1 MNSTDPET
9 TMKHQQKPRIRNG
22 LYGLRPGNE
31 MDQEIRIC
39 TWNLQSLNTCSKQDL
54 RRILSEYKADITA
67 LQETRKIGTT
77 EEKDRSKYQC
87 DIYFSG
93 NPNKREFGVG
103 FAVKGKAR
111 FCINRWVP
119 INERI
124 CMLRIKAKF
133 YYISI
138 ICAHAPTLDSD
149 ESEKDNFYDQL
160 ERTYD
165 TIPAYDMKIVL
176 GDYNAK
182 VGQEQQFFGTIG
194 KHSLHTDTNDNGM
207 RLITF
212 AASRNMVI
220 SSTNFPHPNIHK
232 HTWKSPDGVTKNQID
247 HVLCDR
253 RHSGN
258 ILDVRSMRGADLSS
272 DHYLVRAKIRCRI
285 ASTKS
290 PTNTPQRYYNLEAL
304 KTEET
309 ARRFEESITGKLST
323 LPENI
328 DIESHWKLCAE
339 TITSSAI
346 EVLGKPVRPRTVP
359 WRDREY
365 DEAVASKE
373 EAHRR
378 YLNLGTRS
386 NLDAYRQKRREA
398 VKLYRQKKRRY
409 KNNEVQNLEI
419 LRDRNQTRKFYQGVN
434 KQRKGHQPI
443 TSTCNDKNGN
453 LITEEQKVLD
463 RWKEF
468 LEELLNGDGSRTT
481 PHPENSSTYGNN
493 EDIPPPTL
501 EEVQKAIHS
510 MKNNKSAGS
519 DGIPAELLKAAGA
532 NFISAFHQ
540 LLCKIWNAETMPEE
554 WNHSIICPI
563 HKKGDKNECS
573 NYRGISLLNIA
584 YKVLAFILCERLKPH
599 VIRIIGNYQ
608 CGFMPGRGT
617 SDQIFTLRQILEKTQ
632 EFQVDTHH
640 LFIDFKQAYDT
651 PTRQELFK
659 AMNRFGIP
667 SKLIKLSQM
676 TLENTWSSVRAAGKI
691 SEKFRTIRGFR
702 QGDAL
707 SCSFFNILLEMIMA
721 SANINT
727 TNIIYNKTSQIL
739 AYADDIDVIGRS
751 TSVVTDKFLAIEK
764 AANSV
769 GLKVNGDKTKYMLS
783 SKHQN
788 RHNDLGTHVNM
799 GPHSIEVVKNFIY
812 LGSEVTSEND
822 ISVEIKRRI
831 VLASRCLG
839 GLRKLLRST
848 YLSHKTKLQLYH
860 QLIQPVLVYGA
871 ETWNLKSSDEQN
883 LLVFER
889 KILRLIYGPI
899 HEPEGWRILYNHELQ
914 QLYQH
919 ASIVDKIRAKRL
931 RWAGHVQRM
940 EPDLPARKVFTSNPN
955 GGRRPGRPKTRWIDL
970 VDGDARMLGISN
982 WRTTALNREVW
993 RRHVDEAESL

>member
-1 MNSTDPET
+1 M
-9 TMKHQQKPRIRNG
+9 TMEHQHKPRIRKG
-22 LYGLRPGNE
+22 IHGLRPGNE
-31 MDQEIRIC
+31 MDNDLRIC
-39 TWNLQSLNTCSKQDL
+39 TWNLQSLNTCSKLDL
-54 RRILSEYKADITA
+54 RRILSDYKADITA
-67 LQETRKIGTT
+67 LQETRKIGIS
-77 EEKDRSKYQC
+77 EDKDRSKYQC

-93 NPNKREFGVG
+93 NPEKREFGVG
-103 FAVKGKAR
+103 FAVRGKAR
-111 FCINRWVP
+111 FFVNRWVP

-149 ESEKDNFYDQL
+149 ESEKDIFYDQL

-182 VGQEQQFFGTIG
+182 VGQEQQFSGTIG

-207 RLITF
+207 RLISF

-220 SSTNFPHPNIHK
+220 SSTYFPHLNIHK

-253 RHSGN
+253 RHSSN
-258 ILDVRSMRGADLSS
+258 ILDIRSMRGADMSS
-272 DHYLVRAKIRCRI
+272 DHYLVRAKVHCRL
-285 ASTKS
+285 ASQKS
-290 PTNTPQRYYNLEAL
+290 PDNILQCKYNLEAL
-304 KTEET
+304 KVPEK
-309 ARRFEESITGKLST
+309 ARLFEASITGKLSA
-323 LPENI
+323 LPEGT

-339 TITSSAI
+339 TVRSSAI
-346 EVLGKPVRPRTVP
+346 EVLGRPERQRTVP

-365 DEAVASKE
+365 DEAVAAKE

-378 YLNLGTRS
+378 YLSVGTRR
-386 NLDAYRQKRREA
+386 NFDDYKTKRREA
-398 VKLYRQKKRRY
+398 VKLYRQKKRRF
-409 KNNEVQNLEI
+409 KKEEVQNLEI
-419 LRDRNQTRKFYQGVN
+419 LRDRNQARKFYKSVN
-434 KQRKGHQPI
+434 KQRKGHVPI
-443 TSTCNDKNGN
+443 TSTCKDKSGN
-453 LITEEQKVLD
+453 LITEKQKVLN
-463 RWKEF
+463 RWQEF
-468 LEELLNGDGSRTT
+468 FEELLNGDCDRLT
-481 PHPENSSTYGNN
+481 PQTRNSLDFDNI
-493 EDIPPPTL
+493 DDVPPPTL

-510 MKNNKSAGS
+510 LKNNKSAGS
-519 DGIPAELLKAAGA
+519 DGIPAELLKAAGT
-532 NFISAFHQ
+532 NFNSTFHQ
-540 LLCKIWNAETMPEE
+540 LLYKIWNAENMPEE

-584 YKVLAFILCERLKPH
+584 YKVFAFILCERLKPH
-599 VIRIIGNYQ
+599 VIRIVGDYQ

-640 LFIDFKQAYDT
+640 LFVDFKQAYDT
-651 PTRQELFK
+651 PTRHELFK

-667 SKLIKLSQM
+667 SKLVKLSRM
-676 TLENTWSSVRAAGKI
+676 TLEKTWSCVRAAGI
-691 SEKFRTIRGFR
+691 TSEKFRTIRGFR

-707 SCSFFNILLEMIMA
+707 SCSFFNILLEMIMV
-721 SANINT
+721 SARINT
-727 TNIIYNKTSQIL
+727 NNIIYIKSSQIL
-739 AYADDIDVIGRS
+739 AYADDIDVIGL
-751 TSVVTDKFLAIEK
+751 TSSSVTENFLAIEK

-769 GLKVNGDKTKYMLS
+769 GLMVNGEKTKYMLS
-783 SKHQN
+783 SKRQS
-788 RHNDLGTHVNM
+788 RHSDLGSNITIGH
-799 GPHSIEVVKNFIY
+799 HSIEVVKSFIY
-812 LGSEVTSEND
+812 LGSEVTTEND

-831 VLASRCLG
+831 ILASRCLG
-839 GLRKLLRST
+839 GLRKLLRSS

-860 QLIQPVLVYGA
+860 QLIQPVLLYGA
-871 ETWNLKSSDEQN
+871 ETWSLRSSDEQS

-889 KILRLIYGPI
+889 KILRLIYGSI

-914 QLYQH
+914 QLYHH
-919 ASIVDKIRAKRL
+919 ADIVQKIRAKRL

-940 EPDLPARKVFTSNPN
+940 EPNMPPRKVFSSKPG

-970 VDGDARMLGISN
+970 VEGDVRKLGISN
-982 WRTTALNREVW
+982 WRTTALNRQSW
-993 RRHVDEAESL
+993 RHYVNEAEST